1 MQPGV
6 PAGLHTHTE
15 DTGVWGRTSP
25 RGSQLPGTPGPLHLE
40 GSLASHVLCSWSQ
53 RQNQV
58 EPSQL
63 FEVKFKQYYRGFPG
77 GSEVNSPPANTGN
90 KDLISGPE
98 DATYPEATKPRHH
111 NYLACALEP
120 RNRNCWAHVL
130 QLLKPEHVKRML
142 HRREA
147 TAMRSLCPTM
157 KSSPYGLQ
165 LEKNPLKTQHS
176 QK

>member
-111 NYLACALEP
+111 NYWACALEP
-120 RNRNCWAHVL
+120 RNRSC
-130 QLLKPEHVKRML
+130 
-142 HRREA
+142 
-147 TAMRSLCPTM
+147 
-157 KSSPYGLQ
+157 
-165 LEKNPLKTQHS
+165 
-176 QK
+176 